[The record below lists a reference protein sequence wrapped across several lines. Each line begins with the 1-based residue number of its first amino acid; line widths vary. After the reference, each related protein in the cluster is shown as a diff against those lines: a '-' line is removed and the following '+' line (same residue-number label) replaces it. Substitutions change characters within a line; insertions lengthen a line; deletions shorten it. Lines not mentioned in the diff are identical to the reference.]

1 MSWLRLTQKTM
12 SKASSQVKDSWR
24 LTEGSR
30 IKEVTVL
37 SQDRL
42 PGEGYRAAGQGGQ
55 VLWEGSCWERL

>member
-1 MSWLRLTQKTM
+1 M